1 MERKQWILVVIAFL
15 LAGIYVVYFTDWFRH
30 KSIQIHYTSR
40 PMPSRIPR
48 GAASPMVMFGFD
60 KNFRLTEVKVVL
72 LAEWQTN
79 RDTPP
84 VWHLI
89 SDSKSAPVERFIY
102 GQNIRGMKPAIPG
115 AQAELLESNLTYRI
129 FVQAGSL
136 KGQRDF
142 QIGVHP
148 SGEQQPPGQTPMQ

>member
-1 MERKQWILVVIAFL
+1 MERKQWMIVVIAFL
-15 LAGIYVVYFTDWFRH
+15 IAGIYVVYFTDWFRH
-30 KSIQIHYTSR
+30 KSIQIHYTTR

-48 GAASPMVMFGFD
+48 GVTSPMVMFGFD
-60 KNFRLTEVKVVL
+60 KTFRLTEVKVVL

-102 GQNIRGMKPAIPG
+102 GQNIRGMKPAIHG
-115 AQAELLESNLTYRI
+115 AHAEPLESNLTYRL

-148 SGEQQPPGQTPMQ
+148 SDEPPPPSQTPIQ

>member
-1 MERKQWILVVIAFL
+1 MERKQWMLVVIAL
-15 LAGIYVVYFTDWFRH
+15 VLAGIYIVYFTDWFRH

-40 PMPSRIPR
+40 PMASRIPR
-48 GAASPMVMFGFD
+48 GATSPMVMFGFD
-60 KNFRLTEVKVVL
+60 KTFRLTEVKVVP

-115 AQAELLESNLTYRI
+115 ADAELLESNLTYRL

-148 SGEQQPPGQTPMQ
+148 SDEQQPPDQTPMQ

>member
-1 MERKQWILVVIAFL
+1 MERKQWLLVVIAL
-15 LAGIYVVYFTDWFRH
+15 ALAGIYVVYFTDWFRH
-30 KSIQIHYTSR
+30 KNIQIHYTSR
-40 PMPSRIPR
+40 PMPSRIPG
-48 GAASPMVMFGFD
+48 GATGPMIMFGFD
-60 KNFRLTEVKVVL
+60 NTFRLTEVKVIP

-102 GQNIRGMKPAIPG
+102 GQNIRGMKSAIPG
-115 AQAELLESNLTYRI
+115 ADAEPLESNLTYRL

-148 SGEQQPPGQTPMQ
+148 SNEEPSPGQTPMQ

>member
-1 MERKQWILVVIAFL
+1 MVRKQWILVVFAAL
-15 LAGIYVVYFTDWFRH
+15 LACIYVVYFTDWFQP
-30 KSIQIHYTSR
+30 KSIQIHYTTR
-40 PMPSRIPR
+40 AMPSRDPR
-48 GAASPMVMFGFD
+48 RVTGPMVMFGFD
-60 KNFRLTEVKVVL
+60 KNFRLTEVKVVP
-72 LAEWQTN
+72 LAQWQIN

-89 SDSKSAPVERFIY
+89 AESKSAPVERFIY

-115 AQAELLESNLTYRI
+115 AHAQPLASNLTYRL
-129 FVQAGSL
+129 FVQAGSI

-148 SGEQQPPGQTPMQ
+148 SDPPQPPGQTPTQ